1 MFLLIARYPIQYDNC
16 KIPYTYT
23 YNNFH
28 IPFHSSCIFHVY
40 RVYGLPHMA
49 HIDTHLFTLGRLRD
63 LCRLVNQL
71 STPLHSPLPIPC
83 FSPSPRSLH
92 IFRQWIVHLH
102 SSHALPKYFDSA
114 RTCQRGRGTGAW
126 PALRLHNQN
135 MENMCNVPHSHS
147 NSHSVCG
154 APRVGGPT
162 AHRQSFIVYRFITF
176 ASERI
181 AKLFSA

>member
-114 RTCQRGRGTGAW
+114 RTCQRRGARGRG
-126 PALRLHNQN
+126 ALCGCTIKIWRICAMCLIHIQIHIRFAVRLVLAVQHIGN
-135 MENMCNVPHSHS
+135 
-147 NSHSVCG
+147 
-154 APRVGGPT
+154 RL
-162 AHRQSFIVYRFITF
+162 SFIV
-176 ASERI
+176 
-181 AKLFSA
+181 L